1 MPTPLTITIEEFAEL
16 EAEFIAER
24 DTALAEGIA
33 SGKVVPFAVPSRED
47 R

>member
-1 MPTPLTITIEEFAEL
+1 MPYPLIITVDDLAEI
-16 EAEFIAER
+16 EAEIIAEQ
-24 DTALAEGIA
+24 DAALTEGIA

>member
-1 MPTPLTITIEEFAEL
+1 MPYPLIITVEDIDAICAEI
-16 EAEFIAER
+16 IAEQ

-33 SGKVVPFAVPSRED
+33 SGKVVPFPKPED